1 LNIQGLV
8 SELHD
13 IGYDLN
19 LEGKNIRFAYARK
32 GIPPEKATSLLSE
45 VRLHKLEIIEFLKKE
60 LFLLIGQTFIEINQ
74 HWEPGALE
82 WMKRTRANDFKK
94 MVALEEQIN
103 QLALSGNVNTLNEVL
118 KSYTGLTVGAARTFK
133 TQRGETGDL
142 FQRGTGDR

>member
-32 GIPPEKATSLLSE
+32 GIPPEKVASLLSE
-45 VRLHKLEIIEFLKKE
+45 VRLHKLEVIEFLKKE

-82 WMKRTRANDFKK
+82 WMKRTGPNDFKK
-94 MVALEEQIN
+94 MVALENDVNRFAQK
-103 QLALSGNVNTLNEVL
+103 GNVNGLVEAL
-118 KSYTGLTVGAARTFK
+118 RSYKKLILSVAETFK
-133 TQRGETGDL
+133 ASRVEAGNL
-142 FQRGTGDR
+142 FKYG